1 MAFIIFQIP
10 KMDCPTEE
18 KMINNHLNSLP
29 GILGLEFNLI
39 QQELKVT
46 YQDIEVVAI
55 QKALAAIGMKAE
67 IKNEAYTQ
75 KSLDLLQSNVK
86 YRDWIIL
93 GISGVLAIIAEVL
106 TYIFH
111 ADNSP
116 LIIILAL
123 SSILIGGRN
132 TVIKGIKAVRYF
144 TLNMNFLMTVA
155 IAGAMVIGEWPEA
168 AMVTFLFALAEMIE
182 SYSLDKARHAIRQL
196 MEITP
201 DVATVKISESEWK
214 IKAVPEL
221 QLNNVI
227 WVKPGERIPID
238 GMVTKGQSSVNQ
250 APITGESI
258 PVEKKEGDSVFAG
271 SINERGS
278 FEFRVTAE
286 VNETLIAKIIKA
298 VQQAQSERA
307 PTQRFVDQFAKYY
320 TPLMVVL
327 AILVA
332 SMPSLLFGA
341 PFYPWFYKALVLL
354 VIACP
359 CALVISTPVTIVSG
373 LAAGAKHGVLIKGG
387 TYLELGHKIKA
398 IAFDK
403 TGTLTIGKPIVTDI
417 VPITEISENT
427 LLQFA
432 ASLEL
437 HSEHPVAEAILSK
450 WKNLSSKENLLAV
463 EQFESTPGRGIV
475 GNINGH
481 SYFLGNH
488 HFADEK
494 KVCNAKIES
503 ILKQFEQE
511 GKTTIVLG
519 NDKKVLGILAVT
531 DTLRETSTKAIKWL
545 HNLGIRTVMITG
557 DNPTTA
563 KGIAKI
569 VGIDD
574 VQANLLPQDKLSAI
588 DVLQKKY
595 GVVGM
600 VGDGINDA
608 PALAK
613 ATIGFAMGNAGTD
626 VALETAD
633 VALMED
639 NLTKL
644 PFFIALSWRTR
655 RKLLENISL
664 SIGIKV
670 IFFVLALFG
679 FASLWLAVFAD
690 MGASLL
696 VVFNGLRLLHFTD
709 KTNSSRF
716 NSSTC
721 INASNNKRG
730 S

>member
-1 MAFIIFQIP
+1 MASIVFYVPQ
-10 KMDCPTEE
+10 MDCPNEE
-18 KMINNHLNSLP
+18 KMIRNRLSSLS
-29 GILGLEFNLI
+29 GILELDFNLI
-39 QQELKVT
+39 QKELQIT
-46 YQDIEVVAI
+46 YQDIEVSAI
-55 QKALAAIGMKAE
+55 QNVLLSIGMKAE
-67 IKNEAYTQ
+67 IKNGSYTT
-75 KSLDLLQSNVK
+75 KSLALLQSSINYK
-86 YRDWIIL
+86 DWIVL
-93 GISGVLAIIAEVL
+93 GVSGVLAIIAE
-106 TYIFH
+106 IFSYFTH
-111 ADNSP
+111 AENSP

-123 SSILIGGRN
+123 SSILIGGRI

-144 TLNMNFLMTVA
+144 TLNMNFLMTIA
-155 IAGAMVIGEWPEA
+155 IIGAMVIGEWPEA

-201 DVATVKISESEWK
+201 DVATVKTTEGVWQV
-214 IKAVPEL
+214 KAVNEI
-221 QLNNVI
+221 QLNNII

-238 GMVTKGQSSVNQ
+238 GIVTKGQSSVNQ

-258 PVEKKEGDSVFAG
+258 PVEKTEGDTVFAG

-278 FEFRVTAE
+278 FEFRVTAA

-320 TPLMVVL
+320 TPIMVLL
-327 AILVA
+327 AVLVA
-332 SMPSLLFGA
+332 TMPSLLFSV

-387 TYLELGHKIKA
+387 TYLELGNKIKV

-403 TGTLTIGKPIVTDI
+403 TGTLTIGKPTVTDI
-417 VPITEISENT
+417 VQISEISENA
-427 LLQFA
+427 LLRFA
-432 ASLEL
+432 ASLESY
-437 HSEHPVAEAILSK
+437 SEHPVAEAILSK
-450 WKNLSSKENLLAV
+450 WRNLSGKENLLAV
-463 EQFESTPGRGIV
+463 EKFETIPGRGIV
-475 GNINGH
+475 GNIDGH
-481 SYFLGNH
+481 TYFLGNH
-488 HFADEK
+488 HFAEER
-494 KVCNAKIES
+494 KVCNARIES
-503 ILKQFEQE
+503 ILKQLEQE

-519 NDKKVLGILAVT
+519 NQEKVLGILAVT
-531 DTLRETSTKAIKWL
+531 DTLRETSAEAIKWL
-545 HNLGIRTVMITG
+545 HNLGITTVMITG

-563 KGIAKI
+563 KAIAKT

-588 DVLQKKY
+588 DILLKKY
-595 GVVGM
+595 STVGM

-613 ATIGFAMGNAGTD
+613 ASIGFAMGHAGTD

-644 PFFIALSWRTR
+644 PFFIALSRRTW
-655 RKLLENISL
+655 RKLIENISL
-664 SIGIKV
+664 SIGIKA
-670 IFFVLALFG
+670 IFFVLALLG
-679 FASLWLAVFAD
+679 FATLWMAVFAD

-696 VVFNGLRLLHFTD
+696 VVFNGLRLL
-709 KTNSSRF
+709 RF
-716 NSSTC
+716 E
-721 INASNNKRG
+721 NKE
-730 S
+730 

>member
-1 MAFIIFQIP
+1 MATVIFHIP
-10 KMDCPTEE
+10 QMDCPTEE
-18 KMINNHLNSLP
+18 KMIKNHLNSLP
-29 GILGLEFNLI
+29 GILELDFNLI

-46 YQDIEVVAI
+46 YQDVEVAAI
-55 QKALAAIGMKAE
+55 QKALASIGMKAE
-67 IKNEAYTQ
+67 IKNGAYTA
-75 KSLDLLQSNVK
+75 KSLELLQSKVN

-93 GISGVLAIIAEVL
+93 GISGVLAIVAEVFA
-106 TYIFH
+106 YITH
-111 ADNSP
+111 AENSP

-123 SSILIGGRN
+123 SSILIGGRS
-132 TVIKGIKAVRYF
+132 TIIKGIKAVRYF
-144 TLNMNFLMTVA
+144 TLNMNFLMTIA
-155 IAGAMVIGEWPEA
+155 IVGAMIIGEWPEA

-201 DVATVKISESEWK
+201 DVATVKTSEGAWQV
-214 IKAVPEL
+214 KAVNEI

-238 GMVTKGQSSVNQ
+238 GIVTKGQSSVNQ

-258 PVEKKEGDSVFAG
+258 PVEKMEGDSVFAG

-278 FEFRVTAE
+278 FEFRVIAE

-320 TPLMVVL
+320 TPIMVLL

-332 SMPSLLFGA
+332 TMPSLLFGA

-373 LAAGAKHGVLIKGG
+373 LAAGAKHGILIKGG

-403 TGTLTIGKPIVTDI
+403 TGTLTIGKPQVTDI
-417 VPITEISENT
+417 IPIAELSENN
-427 LLQFA
+427 LLHLA
-432 ASLEL
+432 ASLES

-450 WKNLSSKENLLAV
+450 WKNLLAKENLLAV
-463 EQFESTPGRGIV
+463 EKFETIPGRGIV
-475 GNINGH
+475 GNIDNH
-481 SYFLGNH
+481 FYFLGNH
-488 HFADEK
+488 HFAEEK

-503 ILKQFEQE
+503 ILKQLEQE

-519 NDKKVLGILAVT
+519 NQEKVLGILAVT
-531 DTLRETSTKAIKWL
+531 DTLRETSAEAIKWL
-545 HNLGIRTVMITG
+545 HNLGITTVMITG

-563 KGIAKI
+563 KAIAKI

-574 VQANLLPQDKLSAI
+574 IQANLLPQDKLSAI
-588 DVLQKKY
+588 DILLKKY

-613 ATIGFAMGNAGTD
+613 ASIGFAMGHAGTD
-626 VALETAD
+626 IALETAD

-644 PFFIALSWRTR
+644 PFFIALSRRTW
-655 RKLLENISL
+655 RKLVENISL
-664 SIGIKV
+664 SIGIKA

-679 FASLWLAVFAD
+679 FATLWMAVFAD

-696 VVFNGLRLLHFTD
+696 VVFNGLRLLHFGD
-709 KTNSSRF
+709 K
-716 NSSTC
+716 
-721 INASNNKRG
+721 
-730 S
+730 